1 MNWYKKSSIRDDK
14 KSQAAEI
21 IEELTTC
28 IESIVVDHDRCAET
42 LKIILKKLRGKTKGY
57 RVLVRRSIIKEVIM
71 LLEEAIKVAK
81 DSPHEFS
88 RILADAISFLV
99 CEAE

>member
-1 MNWYKKSSIRDDK
+1 MNWYKKSSIKDDK
-14 KSQAAEI
+14 KNQVEEI

-28 IESIVVDHDRCAET
+28 MEGVMVDHDRCAET

-57 RVLVRRSIIKEVIM
+57 RVLVRGSIIKKVIM

-88 RILADAISFLV
+88 RILADAISFLL
-99 CEAE
+99 CEVK